1 LLHRPARGYLFPLSA
16 KDSPPMKL
24 TRLFALSLIAAAPLA
39 LAACSDEATSGGEIE
54 SSEALPAV
62 MAPAGSSWTET
73 VTVTPE
79 GGYLLGNPEAPLKL
93 VEFASHTCG
102 HCASFSVTGKQPLK
116 SKYVA
121 SGVVSFEQ
129 REIFLNPYDIVIAAM
144 AQCGPKERMQPLS
157 DEVWQNLEQV
167 FTGLQ
172 GNPAAVQA
180 ASNLPPEQRFA
191 KVAEVTGLI
200 DFFAARG
207 LSADQARACLA
218 DTAKI
223 DEMVKKS
230 EAQAKEFDVTGTP
243 TFVLNGAKL
252 EVNTWPALEPVLQ
265 RAGAR

>member
-1 LLHRPARGYLFPLSA
+1 
-16 KDSPPMKL
+16 MKL
-24 TRLFALSLIAAAPLA
+24 TRLFALGLLAAAPLA
-39 LAACSDEATSGGEIE
+39 LAACGDDAAPGEVAE
-54 SSEALPAV
+54 GEALPAV
-62 MAPAGSSWTET
+62 TAPPGTSWTET

-79 GGYLLGNPEAPLKL
+79 GGFLLGNPDAPLKL

-102 HCASFSVTGKQPLK
+102 HCATFSVTGKQPLK

-129 REIFLNPYDIVIAAM
+129 REIFLNPYDIVIATM
-144 AQCGPKERMQPLS
+144 AQCGAKEQMQPLS
-157 DEVWQNLEQV
+157 DEVWQNLEAV

-180 ASNLPPEQRFA
+180 AGALPPEQRFA
-191 KVAEVTGLI
+191 KVAEVTGLL

-207 LSADQARACLA
+207 LSADQARTCLT

-223 DEMVKKS
+223 DAMVKAS
-230 EAQAKEFDVTGTP
+230 EAQAQEVGVTGTP
-243 TFVLNGAKL
+243 TFVLNGKKL
-252 EVNTWPALEPVLQ
+252 DVNTWETLEPILQ

>member
-1 LLHRPARGYLFPLSA
+1 
-16 KDSPPMKL
+16 MKL
-24 TRLFALSLIAAAPLA
+24 TRLFALGLLAAAPLA
-39 LAACSDEATSGGEIE
+39 LAACGDDAAPGEVAE
-54 SSEALPAV
+54 GEALPAV
-62 MAPAGSSWTET
+62 TAPPGSSWTET

-79 GGYLLGNPEAPLKL
+79 GGFLLGNPDAPLKL

-102 HCASFSVTGKQPLK
+102 HCATFSVTGKQPLK

-129 REIFLNPYDIVIAAM
+129 REIFLNPFDIVIATM
-144 AQCGPKERMQPLS
+144 AQCGAKEQMQPLS

-172 GNPAAVQA
+172 GNPEAVQA
-180 ASNLPPEQRFA
+180 AANLPPAQRFA
-191 KVAEVTGLI
+191 KVAEVTGLL

-207 LSADQARACLA
+207 LSADQARTCLT

-223 DEMVKKS
+223 DAMVKAS
-230 EAQAKEFDVTGTP
+230 EAQAQEVGVTGTP
-243 TFVLNGAKL
+243 TFVLNGKKL
-252 EVNTWPALEPVLQ
+252 DVNTWEMLEPILQ

>member
-1 LLHRPARGYLFPLSA
+1 LLHRAARGYLFVSQPA
-16 KDSPPMKL
+16 KDRLPMKPA
-24 TRLFALSLIAAAPLA
+24 RLFALSLLAAAPLA
-39 LAACSDEATSGGEIE
+39 LAACGDEAATGDIV

-62 MAPAGSSWTET
+62 TAPAGSSWTET

-79 GGYLLGNPEAPLKL
+79 GGYLIGNPDAPLKL

-102 HCASFSVTGKQPLK
+102 HCAHFSVTGKQPLK

-129 REIFLNPYDIVIAAM
+129 REIFLNPFDIVIATL
-144 AQCGPKERMQPLS
+144 AQCGAKERMQPLS

-167 FTGLQ
+167 FAGLQ

-180 ASNLPPEQRFA
+180 AANLPVGQRFG
-191 KVAEVTGLI
+191 KIAEVTGLI

-207 LSADQARACLA
+207 LSADQARSCLA

-223 DEMVKKS
+223 DAMVKAS
-230 EAQAKEFDVTGTP
+230 EAQAQKYEITGTP
-243 TFVLNGAKL
+243 TFVLNGKKL
-252 EVNTWPALEPVLQ
+252 DVNTWETLEPILQ